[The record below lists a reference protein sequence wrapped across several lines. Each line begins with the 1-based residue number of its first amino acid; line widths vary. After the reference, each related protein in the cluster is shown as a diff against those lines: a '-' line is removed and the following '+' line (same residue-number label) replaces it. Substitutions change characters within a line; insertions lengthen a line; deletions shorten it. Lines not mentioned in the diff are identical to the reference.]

1 MIKIENTEVFGW
13 EGAIRGMRNPKNS
26 WHLSDS
32 GFCEYEDELN
42 GIVTLHYPI
51 LGENDLKLMRTLAQA
66 GPVHGKFLRMINV
79 QVDITA
85 PQHWWAEFD
94 TYKVATVRNSCS
106 KMHKIH
112 VKEFVEDDFT
122 HEFIDQV
129 DYAKATFAVVITTL
143 NMLRNAFNKTQD
155 RVYWRAMLDLL
166 PTGYNMKATVQLNYE
181 VLRGM
186 RHYRKHHKM
195 VEWHT
200 WCDWIDSLPYYVEIL
215 GSDDG
220 E

>member
-32 GFCEYEDELN
+32 VWLIGLDDNEEEIPEFVI
-42 GIVTLHYPI
+42 GK
-51 LGENDLKLMRTLAQA
+51 NDLKLMRTLAQA

-129 DYAKATFAVVITTL
+129 DYAKTTFAVVITTL

-155 RVYWRAMLDLL
+155 RIYWRAMLDLL

>member
-13 EGAIRGMRNPKNS
+13 EAAIRGMRNPKNS
-26 WHLSDS
+26 WDRSDS
-32 GFCEYEDELN
+32 GYKPVVVPPFNDREIKYV
-42 GIVTLHYPI
+42 I
-51 LGENDLKLMRTLAQA
+51 GENDLKLMRNLAKA
-66 GPVHGKFLRMINV
+66 GPVHGKFLRMITV
-79 QVDITA
+79 QTDITA

-106 KMHKIH
+106 KMHRIH
-112 VKEFVEDDFT
+112 VKEFTPDDFT

-129 DYAKATFAVVITTL
+129 NYAKDEFLEVLKVL
-143 NMLRNAFNKTQD
+143 NRLRDDFNNTQD

-166 PTGYNMKATVQLNYE
+166 PTGYNMRATVQLNYE

-186 RHYRKHHKM
+186 RYYREGHKM
-195 VEWHT
+195 IEWHV
-200 WCDWIDSLPYYVEIL
+200 WCDWIDKLPYYTDIL
-215 GSDDG
+215 GDDTG